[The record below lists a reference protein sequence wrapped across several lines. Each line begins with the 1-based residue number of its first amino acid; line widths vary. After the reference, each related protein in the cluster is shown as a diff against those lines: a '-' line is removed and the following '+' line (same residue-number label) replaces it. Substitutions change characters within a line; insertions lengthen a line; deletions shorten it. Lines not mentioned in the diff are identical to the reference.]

1 MLGLT
6 RCNDTVTPSA
16 IKFSN
21 HVTVTIGFFA
31 RILSC
36 LPKGHL
42 EQTPI
47 PFFAIITCFSCSAG
61 EKGNISASKT
71 FEALQYGHYFYFN
84 SIKARERNA
93 CM

>member
-6 RCNDTVTPSA
+6 RCNDTVTQRA

-21 HVTVTIGFFA
+21 HVTVTISFFA
-31 RILSC
+31 KILSC
-36 LPKGHL
+36 LSKERL

-47 PFFAIITCFSCSAG
+47 PFFAIITCFSFCAG
-61 EKGNISASKT
+61 EKGNVSTSKT

-84 SIKARERNA
+84 SMKARERNA